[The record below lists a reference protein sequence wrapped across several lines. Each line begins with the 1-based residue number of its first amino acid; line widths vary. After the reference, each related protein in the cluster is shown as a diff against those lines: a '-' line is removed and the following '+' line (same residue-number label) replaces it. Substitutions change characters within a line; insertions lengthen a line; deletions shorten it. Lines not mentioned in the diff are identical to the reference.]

1 MFASFEWQF
10 RQIISEHA
18 IKVNEEFSKDQIP
31 RMSLYVKQFYT
42 DFKKKKKKKNGC
54 SKLEIKIGLTS

>member
-18 IKVNEEFSKDQIP
+18 TKVNEEFSKDQFP
-31 RMSLYVKQFYT
+31 SMSLYFKQFYK
-42 DFKKKKKKKNGC
+42 DLKKKKKKNGC